1 MKITSKLLTFVA
13 VLALG
18 AGYLV
23 GNDLTVQGFINSVP
37 FIQLAIVALIAVYS
51 SYVHII
57 LHELGHYVFGKM
69 TGYQLIYFQ
78 LPYFRYEAKKKTFSK
93 LGNRIPGMM
102 GQCLMQPPVKGTYKE
117 KPYFLY
123 LAGGLIVNFITASLF
138 YLGSFIIP
146 GTISFTFFAL
156 SIPPF
161 LLFMANVLPYGFT
174 DGGVIRELRKS
185 EVSRTLY
192 FKQLELAALFEE
204 GKEFS
209 EIPDSY
215 FSEIGDGTYTE
226 SKMGEYILLIAYQK
240 YVAELDFEKADKLLQ
255 AYQANWNYLASPYAR
270 ILASEILFIHAI
282 FGRKKEAEQLMA
294 QIESYPLL
302 KNYYDHS
309 KVTKAAYQFFVKTNV
324 AEATKNLNQTST
336 NSEAG
341 FNEAELSLR
350 DNLVNWLESYLG
362 SEVR

>member
-1 MKITSKLLTFVA
+1 MKVTSKLLSFLA
-13 VLALG
+13 VSALG
-18 AGYLV
+18 AGYLF
-23 GNDLTVQGFINSVP
+23 GNNLTVQEFINSVP
-37 FIQLAIVALIAVYS
+37 FIQLGIVILIAVYS

-57 LHELGHYVFGKM
+57 LHELGHYLFGKM

-123 LAGGLIVNFITASLF
+123 LAGGLIVNFLTASLF
-138 YLGSFIIP
+138 YWGSFIVP

-174 DGGVIRELRKS
+174 DGGVIRELSKS

-192 FKQLELAALFEE
+192 FKQLELATLFEE
-204 GKEFS
+204 GKAFS

-215 FSEIGDGTYTE
+215 FTEITNGTYTE
-226 SKMGEYILLIAYQK
+226 SKMGEYVLLIAYQK
-240 YVAELDFEKADKLLQ
+240 HLAELDFEKADKLLQ
-255 AYQANWNYLASPYAR
+255 AYQVNWNYLASPYAR
-270 ILASEILFIHAI
+270 ILASEILFTHAI
-282 FGRKKEAEQLMA
+282 FGRIKEAEQLMA

-309 KVTKAAYQFFVKTNV
+309 KVAKAAYHFFVKTNGS
-324 AEATKNLNQTST
+324 EAKKNLNQ
-336 NSEAG
+336 NSMSSDTG

-350 DNLVNWLESYLG
+350 DNLVSWLESYLG
-362 SEVR
+362 